1 MKVLGSRPHWSNS
14 HRLYRSS
21 PLWRHGDWSCLSGL
35 NHVSSWRK
43 TSLKRGLFYPALPLL
58 TPGNVFV
65 FISGTWLYRNE
76 SDQILV
82 QSVCIQI
89 RGQILQK
96 LGTVRCQSSFLS
108 GLMYGGWL
116 KEFTVAFPYY
126 IWSRPSHPTSLGC
139 PVENKIMFKILRAEL
154 SLVVYTCVV
163 NSVDWGRRIAW
174 DRRLRPAWAT

>member
-1 MKVLGSRPHWSNS
+1 MKALRSKTHWSNIC
-14 HRLYRSS
+14 RLYRSW
-21 PLWRHGDWSCLSGL
+21 PLWRHGDWSCLSDL
-35 NHVSSWRK
+35 SHVCLWRK
-43 TSLKRGLFYPALPLL
+43 ASLKIGLFYPAFSLL

-96 LGTVRCQSSFLS
+96 LGTVWCQSSFLS

-126 IWSRPSHPTSLGC
+126 IWSRPSHPTSLSC
-139 PVENKIMFKILRAEL
+139 PVDKKIIFKILRAEFNM
-154 SLVVYTCVV
+154 VAYTCVV
-163 NSVDWGRRIAW
+163 NSVEWGRRIA
-174 DRRLRPAWAT
+174 